1 MDKYVGDTLEYGN
14 EIFWVLSSKLKQKKK
29 KHQKKTPALSYI
41 SEARPYVHIESHG

>member
-29 KHQKKTPALSYI
+29 KTKKNPALSYI